1 MNLSLLKKILT
12 ILTSSYYSEG
22 TFRFISEVI
31 EKNRKI
37 IKRYQA
43 IVRTAVTLDAL
54 MDSENEE
61 EITKSNMKNIFKK
74 NITFIFTIILC
85 FYYIK
90 SICRSYRNR
99 NKWGNN

>member
-1 MNLSLLKKILT
+1 MSKRRKRLHDLLLTLINKDTEFEFIEEDSSDLLTSYSEKDNLNLS
-12 ILTSSYYSEG
+12 
-22 TFRFISEVI
+22 RVI

-61 EITKSNMKNIFKK
+61 NCKI
-74 NITFIFTIILC
+74 
-85 FYYIK
+85 
-90 SICRSYRNR
+90 
-99 NKWGNN
+99 